1 MLKNEKRPGYKKTK
15 VGWIP
20 ADWDCVPFARLFEE
34 VREPVTPEANGL
46 YREIGVRSHGK
57 GIFHKEAV
65 IGEALGDKRV
75 FRCQPGALVFN
86 IVFAWEQAVAVLSEH
101 EKDFIASHRFP
112 MFKGHSEQALEE
124 YYLLF
129 FKTRR
134 GKELLSIASPGGAG
148 RNKTLGQ
155 KDLEVL
161 PVACPLFPEQKAIAE
176 ILSCWDKATRLLEQK
191 IKKKRQI
198 TKGMSQKLLSGGI
211 RIKGYSTRWKSTRLG
226 KVALPRKDK
235 IDPRVNGSQ
244 VFCIELE
251 HIEAETGRLVGF
263 TSATNSSSLKT
274 HFRNGDV
281 LFGKL
286 RPYLRKCWLADR
298 QGVCST
304 EIWALVPD
312 ISQITSPFLCQIM
325 KTDSFIGATSQT
337 SGTHMPR
344 ADWQAVKNFELLLPS
359 LKEQQAIAEV
369 LSTADKEIDAL
380 ERKLALFKE
389 QKRFLLNNLV
399 TGTIRM
405 PQFCKAARKGDR
417 HE

>member
-1 MLKNEKRPGYKKTK
+1 MQKNANRPGYKKTK

-20 ADWDCVPFARLFEE
+20 KDWDCLPFARLFEE
-34 VREPVTPEANGL
+34 IRLPVTPEANGL

-57 GIFHKEAV
+57 GVFHKEAV
-65 IGEALGDKRV
+65 TGASLGDKRV

-86 IVFAWEQAVAVLSEH
+86 IVFAWEQAVAVLTEH

-112 MFKGHSEQALEE
+112 MFKGRAGQALED
-124 YYLLF
+124 YTLLF

-134 GKELLSIASPGGAG
+134 GKELLTIASPGGAG

-155 KDLEVL
+155 KELDELHV
-161 PVACPLFPEQKAIAE
+161 PCPTIVEQRAIAE
-176 ILSCWDKATRLLEQK
+176 LLVLWDKAIRALALK
-191 IKKKRQI
+191 IEKKRQI
-198 TKGMSQKLLSGGI
+198 TKGMSQQLLSGGI
-211 RIKGYSTRWKSTRLG
+211 RVKGYSTRWKNTRFG
-226 KVALPRKDK
+226 KVTFPRKDK

-251 HIEAETGRLVGF
+251 HIEAETGRLIGY

-274 HFRNGDV
+274 HFRIGDV

-312 ISQITSPFLCQIM
+312 IREIESPFLCQIV
-325 KTDSFIGATSQT
+325 KADSFIGATSQT

-359 LKEQQAIAEV
+359 LDEQRAIAEI
-369 LSTADKEIDAL
+369 LSAADAEIEAL

-399 TGTIRM
+399 TGAIRL
-405 PQFCKAARKGDR
+405 PEFRACLP
-417 HE
+417 